1 MMNILPEK
9 YFKTVLSGEVLHGSL
24 LQWLLEHGDFSNMD
38 ISQGSVATQLRCG
51 GIFKQ
56 DFVASLSLSLSA
68 KEFWKSANI
77 WGNYVHEF
85 SVLFFFDL
93 RCITGIWHFP
103 LISCCLALK
112 M

>member
-24 LQWLLEHGDFSNMD
+24 LQWLLEHGDFSNTD

-85 SVLFFFDL
+85 SVLFFLTYGVLLVF
-93 RCITGIWHFP
+93 GIFRWFPAVWH
-103 LISCCLALK
+103 
-112 M
+112 